1 MSALATVA
9 GSAASPVSPP
19 RLCPPIV
26 TLPINSIQLD
36 PRNPRQHSA
45 KQIGQIARSIST
57 FGFNVPLLIDPSSKL
72 IAGHGRLLACRKL
85 GWTEVPTICLD
96 HLSEAQARAFMITDN
111 KLTENSTWDDK
122 LLAESLKALSVLE
135 LDFSLEVLGFEM
147 GEIDCRIQGLD
158 GGVESDVAD
167 VLPPPSSASVPAVSV
182 SGDLW
187 VLGSH
192 RVLCADSLLA
202 PSYEQ
207 LMGGALATVVFED
220 PPYNVAID
228 GHVGGKGA
236 IKHREFAMGCGEMSS
251 PEFTQFLTVV
261 FGHAARHSTNGSIH
275 YQCMDW
281 RHVAE
286 ITAAGAASYS
296 ALKNICVWSKNVGGM
311 GSLYRSRHE
320 LIFVFKNGT
329 AAHINNVELGR
340 HGRYRTNIWEYSSIA
355 STRKATDEGDLLA
368 LHPTVK
374 PVRLVADAI
383 LDVSKRGDIVLDAF
397 LGSGSTLIAA
407 QRTGRVCHGMEIDPL
422 YVDTAIRRWRADT
435 GGDAVLV
442 ATGETFTEVER
453 RKLLAEQSA
462 AESVDTRIEG
472 VGHGV

>member
-1 MSALATVA
+1 MSALATVP
-9 GSAASPVSPP
+9 GSAASPASLP
-19 RLCPPIV
+19 RFRPTIV
-26 TLPINSIQLD
+26 TLPVDSIQLD
-36 PRNPRQHSA
+36 PGNPRQHST

-122 LLAESLKALSVLE
+122 LLAESLKALSVLD

-147 GEIDCRIQGLD
+147 GELDCRIQGLD

-182 SGDLW
+182 VGDLW

-192 RVLCADSLLA
+192 RILCADSLLA
-202 PSYEQ
+202 ASYER
-207 LMGGALATVVFED
+207 LMAGSLATMVFED

-251 PEFTQFLTVV
+251 AEFTQFLTVV

-286 ITAAGAASYS
+286 ITAAGASSYS

-340 HGRYRTNIWEYSSIA
+340 HGRYRTNVWEYSSIA

-368 LHPTVK
+368 MHPTVK

-422 YVDTAIRRWRADT
+422 YVDTAIRRWQADT
-435 GGDAVLV
+435 GGDAILA
-442 ATGETFTEVER
+442 ATGETFAEVENR
-453 RKLLAEQSA
+453 RKAE
-462 AESVDTRIEG
+462 AEASSTEG